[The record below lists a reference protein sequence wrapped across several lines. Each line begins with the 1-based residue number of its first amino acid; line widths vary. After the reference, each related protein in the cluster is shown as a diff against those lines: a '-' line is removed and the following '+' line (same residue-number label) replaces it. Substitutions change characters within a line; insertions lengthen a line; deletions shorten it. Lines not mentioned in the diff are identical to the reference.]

1 MAGVRTAIS
10 DRVILFTNFYAAFT
24 NSLPV
29 RTPKRCSYD
38 IDLNIGGKMPR
49 WLRSELEIQM
59 LNLPT
64 KNAASSRYERKAL
77 PAATILVV
85 LVLSLGLGI
94 AFGQNAQGQAAP
106 DQSGQ
111 ASGMDGHMGR
121 RGMPS
126 VDDQVKHM
134 AKKLNLSDD
143 QQAKLKPILEDQR
156 KQMEQIRDDSSLSR
170 EDRFSKMKSVH
181 ESSAAQIKALLNDD
195 QQKKFEKMQEERREH
210 MGGRGPGS
218 GPPGNAPSQPQ

>member
-1 MAGVRTAIS
+1 
-10 DRVILFTNFYAAFT
+10 
-24 NSLPV
+24 
-29 RTPKRCSYD
+29 
-38 IDLNIGGKMPR
+38 
-49 WLRSELEIQM
+49 M

-77 PAATILVV
+77 STAAVLVA

-94 AFGQNAQGQAAP
+94 AFAQNAQAAP

-111 ASGMDGHMGR
+111 ALGMDGHMGR
-121 RGMPS
+121 HAMPS

-156 KQMEQIRDDSSLSR
+156 KQMQQIRDDSSLSR

-181 ESSAAQIKALLNDD
+181 ENSAAQIKALLNED
-195 QQKKFEKMQEERREH
+195 QQRQFDKMQAERREH
-210 MGGRGPGS
+210 MGGRGPGNDR
-218 GPPGNAPSQPQ
+218 PPSDGPSQPQ

>member
-1 MAGVRTAIS
+1 
-10 DRVILFTNFYAAFT
+10 
-24 NSLPV
+24 
-29 RTPKRCSYD
+29 
-38 IDLNIGGKMPR
+38 
-49 WLRSELEIQM
+49 M

-64 KNAASSRYERKAL
+64 KNAVSSRYERKAL
-77 PAATILVV
+77 PAATILVA

-94 AFGQNAQGQAAP
+94 AFGQNAQAQAAP

-111 ASGMDGHMGR
+111 GAGMDGRMGR
-121 RGMPS
+121 HAMPT

-170 EDRFSKMKSVH
+170 DDRFSKMKSVH
-181 ESSAAQIKALLNDD
+181 ENSAAQIKALLNED
-195 QQKKFEKMQEERREH
+195 QQKKFDKMQEERREH
-210 MGGRGPGS
+210 MGGRGPGN
-218 GPPGNAPSQPQ
+218 GPPPSDGPSQPQ